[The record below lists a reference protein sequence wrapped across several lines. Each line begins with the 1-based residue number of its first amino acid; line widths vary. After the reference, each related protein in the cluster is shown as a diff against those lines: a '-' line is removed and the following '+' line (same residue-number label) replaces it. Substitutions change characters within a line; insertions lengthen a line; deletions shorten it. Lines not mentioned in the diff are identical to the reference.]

1 MKICGKKQVEN
12 NKKGEEIK
20 NVKEI
25 LDIIKSNYYQ
35 YYERTQNI
43 DNKSG
48 FFIAFHGAVLLLLVN
63 PEKINQILNMQFL
76 NIGQILKYATIVILE
91 LGILVSAIISI
102 CLFICSLKSRNI
114 KYLSTTICKEIYFNC
129 SNLSLN
135 KELIKTYKEIADYN
149 ENIID
154 KKHTLYNY
162 ASVITIVEVVLL
174 GINLIIKI
182 L

>member
-1 MKICGKKQVEN
+1 MGKI
-12 NKKGEEIK
+12 EEEK

-25 LDIIKSNYYQ
+25 LEIVKNNYYQ

-63 PEKINQILNMQFL
+63 PENINQIFNMQL
-76 NIGQILKYATIVILE
+76 HNMGQIRKYGTIVILE
-91 LGILVSAIISI
+91 MSILILAIVSI
-102 CLFICSLKSRNI
+102 CLFICSLKSRKI
-114 KYLSTTICKEIYFNC
+114 KYLPTTICKEKYFTC

-135 KELIKTYKEIADYN
+135 KELIKSYKEISDYN
-149 ENIID
+149 EGIID

-162 ASVITIVEVVLL
+162 ASIITVVEVVLL
-174 GINLIIKI
+174 GINLIIKM

>member
-1 MKICGKKQVEN
+1 MEKI
-12 NKKGEEIK
+12 EEEK

-25 LDIIKSNYYQ
+25 LDIVKNNYYQ

-63 PEKINQILNMQFL
+63 PENINHIFNMQL
-76 NIGQILKYATIVILE
+76 HNMGQILKYGTIVILE
-91 LGILVSAIISI
+91 MSILILAIVLI
-102 CLFICSLKSRNI
+102 CLFICSLKSRKI
-114 KYLSTTICKEIYFNC
+114 KYLPTTICKEKYFTC

-135 KELIKTYKEIADYN
+135 KELIKTYKEISDYN
-149 ENIID
+149 EGIID

-162 ASVITIVEVVLL
+162 ASIITVVEVVLL
-174 GINLIIKI
+174 GINLIIKM